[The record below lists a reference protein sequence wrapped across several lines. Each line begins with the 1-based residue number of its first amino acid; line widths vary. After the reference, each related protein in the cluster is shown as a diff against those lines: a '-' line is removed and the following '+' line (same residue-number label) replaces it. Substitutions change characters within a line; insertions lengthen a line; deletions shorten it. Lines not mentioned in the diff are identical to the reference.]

1 MKIVGLTSTVPV
13 EVIYAA
19 GWTPVDLNNV
29 FITAKDPQEM
39 VISAE
44 QEGYPRNACGWIKG
58 IYTAAM
64 RSDLDAVIAVV
75 EGDCSQTHAMTETWQ
90 MAGMRIIPFS
100 YPYGRDKIE
109 LRSSMDKL
117 IDELG
122 TDWDAV
128 KTWKSKLDKIRAKV
142 WKLDE
147 MTWQDMAYSSEQNH
161 YFQVCCSDF
170 NMNPDAFE
178 KELDAILE
186 KPLYGKTEI
195 RLGFIGV
202 PPIFTDLYN
211 FIDNHSARVI
221 FNEVQRQ
228 FTMPFDT
235 DDIVE
240 QYSLYTYP
248 YDIFGRIEDIN
259 REIERRN
266 LDGIIHYTQS
276 FCFRQIEDII
286 VRKQVNVPIL
296 TIEGDSPCP
305 LDARTSLRIESFLE
319 MLDWKTAKK

>member
-1 MKIVGLTSTVPV
+1 MKRVGLTSTVPV

-19 GWTPVDLNNV
+19 GWTPIDLNNV
-29 FITAKDPQEM
+29 FITSNDPQEM
-39 VISAE
+39 VSSAE
-44 QEGYPRNACGWIKG
+44 KEGYPRNACGWIKG

-100 YPYGRDKIE
+100 YPYSRNAAELKNSIE
-109 LRSSMDKL
+109 KL
-117 IDELG
+117 MVELG
-122 TDWDAV
+122 TDWDKVNA
-128 KTWKSKLDKIRAKV
+128 WKARLDSIRSKV
-142 WKLDE
+142 WKLDDL
-147 MTWQDMAYSSEQNH
+147 TWRDLSYSSEQNH

-170 NMNPDAFE
+170 NSDPDAFE
-178 KELDAILE
+178 HEVDTALNN
-186 KPLYGKTEI
+186 PTPGKANI

-202 PPIFTDLYN
+202 PPIFSDLYG
-211 FIDNHSARVI
+211 FIDNHGARIV

-228 FTMPFDT
+228 FTMPFET
-235 DDIVE
+235 DDIVQ
-240 QYSLYTYP
+240 QYLRYTYP
-248 YDIFGRIEDIN
+248 YDIFCRVEDIN
-259 REIERRN
+259 REIERRQI
-266 LDGIIHYTQS
+266 DGIIHYTQS

-296 TIEGDSPCP
+296 TIEGDSPCS